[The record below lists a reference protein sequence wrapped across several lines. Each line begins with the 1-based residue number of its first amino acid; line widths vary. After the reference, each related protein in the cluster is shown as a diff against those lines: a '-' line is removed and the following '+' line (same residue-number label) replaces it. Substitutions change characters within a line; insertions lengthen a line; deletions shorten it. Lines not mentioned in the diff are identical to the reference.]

1 MLSDSQQVVMNNR
14 CPIFSTAYFPPIGY
28 FKALSRYGN
37 GLLLL
42 EAAEHYRKQ
51 SWRTRCNILS
61 ANGVLSLSVPV
72 IVPEDKDIGRVEI
85 DYSKDWLRQHERA
98 LVSAYNSTPF
108 FEYYQDEIFAVLESG
123 ERYLFDLNRRIIEC
137 VSRLVGLKVEIS
149 LTSEYI
155 SDYQGLDLR
164 GVFDPK
170 KKELPEEYQCSPYYQ
185 VFSEKFG
192 FVDGLSI
199 LDLLFNEGPN
209 SYSFLD

>member
-1 MLSDSQQVVMNNR
+1 MNSQ

-28 FKALSRYGN
+28 FKALSRHRN

-61 ANGVLSLSVPV
+61 ANGVLPLSVPV
-72 IVPEDKDIGRVEI
+72 TVPHDKDIRKVEV
-85 DYSKDWLRQHERA
+85 DYTKDWLKQHKRA

-108 FEYYQDEIFAVLESG
+108 FEYYQDDIFAVLDSG
-123 ERYLFDLNRRIIEC
+123 EKYLFDLNVRITEC
-137 VSRLVGLKVEIS
+137 LLKLVGIKAEIRF
-149 LTSEYI
+149 TSEYI
-155 SDYQGLDLR
+155 SKYQGQDFR
-164 GVFDPK
+164 EVFDPK
-170 KKELPEEYQCSPYYQ
+170 KKELPQEFHCAPYYQ
-185 VFSEKFG
+185 VFSGKFG

-209 SYSFLD
+209 SYSFLY

>member
-1 MLSDSQQVVMNNR
+1 MNSR

-42 EAAEHYRKQ
+42 EACGHYRKQ

-72 IVPEDKDIGRVEI
+72 VVPGDRDIRKVEI
-85 DYSKDWLRQHERA
+85 DYSKDWLRQHKRA
-98 LVSAYNSTPF
+98 LISAYNSTPF
-108 FEYYQDEIFAVLESG
+108 FEYYQDDIFAVLDSG
-123 ERYLFDLNRRIIEC
+123 EKYLFDLNLHIMEC
-137 VSRLVGLKVEIS
+137 VSRLAGLKTDIQ
-149 LTSEYI
+149 LTSEYV

-164 GVFDPK
+164 EVFDPK
-170 KKELPEEYQCSPYYQ
+170 KKEVPQEYHCAPYYQ

-209 SYSFLD
+209 SYSFL